1 MARTVDQIL
10 RSQLGNLLVEIA
22 MLTAQVE
29 DLQEKLAAAQE
40 KPKEKEV
47 VE

>member
-1 MARTVDQIL
+1 MARTVDKIIKE
-10 RSQLGNLLVEIA
+10 QLGNLLVEIA
-22 MLTAQVE
+22 VLTSQVE
-29 DLQEKLAAAQE
+29 DLQEKLAAQA